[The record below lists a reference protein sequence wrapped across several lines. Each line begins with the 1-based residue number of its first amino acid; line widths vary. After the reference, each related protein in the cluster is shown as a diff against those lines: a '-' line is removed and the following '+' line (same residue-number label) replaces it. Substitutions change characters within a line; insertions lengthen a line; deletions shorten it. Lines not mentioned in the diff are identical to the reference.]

1 MRDKFV
7 RELKK
12 VKGGKSGDAGPA
24 YSPSWPLFDLLQF
37 LTDTVKHRKLV
48 VVFMVEEY
56 FIIFYLNT
64 EVTQISQHQRLMRR
78 PQRSKR
84 QHWKRQHWKRQQWKR
99 QHRKQR
105 AKTWMTVTL
114 RKGRYIFSQMI
125 LYFLYTIE

>member
-1 MRDKFV
+1 MWDKFV
-7 RELKK
+7 RKFKK

-48 VVFMVEEY
+48 VVFMVEQY

-64 EVTQISQHQRLMRR
+64 EITQISKHQRLMRW

-84 QHWKRQHWKRQQWKR
+84 RHWKRQHWKRQQWKR

-114 RKGRYIFSQMI
+114 RKGRYFFSQMI
-125 LYFLYTIE
+125 LYFFYTIE